1 MKSTYDAEIIVDFLD
16 WWQEI
21 RERKGVCAK
30 KGGALFGKGSR
41 KKNERTNGFYSHLTR
56 LNLID

>member
-1 MKSTYDAEIIVDFLD
+1 MYLVEFLD

-41 KKNERTNGFYSHLTR
+41 KKNERTNGFYSHVTR
-56 LNLID
+56 LNLNRLDA